1 MKYFL
6 TQDGLGWKNPDG
18 IILICMNKDESDQL
32 IKEIYS
38 GYCVSHFVACTT
50 AHNIARARYYL
61 PTLFTDTH
69 RYVMSFQPCQFFTG
83 M

>member
-32 IKEIYS
+32 IKESIQD
-38 GYCVSHFVACTT
+38 
-50 AHNIARARYYL
+50 IALVTLL
-61 PTLFTDTH
+61 PAPPLIIL
-69 RYVMSFQPCQFFTG
+69 
-83 M
+83 